1 LAAELAFVAP
11 SDTGSALVELAT
23 EGAMALAGG
32 TSTVLLLKSRLV
44 HPSKLVFLSRV
55 AGLGGIDLLPG
66 GGMRVGAN
74 VRVGELARSEVVRRE
89 APALARAAASVGNPR
104 VRAVATVAGA
114 LAHADPRQ
122 DLPPVLLAL
131 GASAVLESLSGRR
144 EVPLD
149 GFFFGLMETA
159 LEPGELITEVRLPP
173 GRGRRLAYA
182 RYAPG
187 SEDDY
192 PTVGVAAALTMGDE
206 VVQRAAVA
214 LGGAGA
220 GAGARPRRHPRRHPT
235 GGGRAGGGGR
245 GGPGSGQPHL
255 RPAGVRR
262 LQAGHGRRVHETGDR
277 VLPHRPRPVTSGL
290 GTPREWRG
298 RVWREGCAF

>member
-214 LGGAGA
+214 LGGVGPAPVLVRGLDAILAGTRPGEAELEAAAEAARAAANPTSDQRGSA
-220 GAGARPRRHPRRHPT
+220 GYKRAMAAVFTKRAIASCLTAR
-235 GGGRAGGGGR
+235 A
-245 GGPGSGQPHL
+245 Q
-255 RPAGVRR
+255 
-262 LQAGHGRRVHETGDR
+262 
-277 VLPHRPRPVTSGL
+277 
-290 GTPREWRG
+290 
-298 RVWREGCAF
+298 